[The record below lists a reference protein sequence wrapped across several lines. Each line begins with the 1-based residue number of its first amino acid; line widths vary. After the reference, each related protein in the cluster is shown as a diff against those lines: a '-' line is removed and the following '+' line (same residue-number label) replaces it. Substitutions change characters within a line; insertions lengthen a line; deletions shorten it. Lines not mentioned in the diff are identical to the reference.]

1 MKTGKGIAFF
11 FFNYALLKVTSVVQL
26 LVQSEGQFFSVISQ
40 KFSHMIIVMRK
51 ERVQVFTNI
60 YKRRV

>member
-1 MKTGKGIAFF
+1 MKTGKVIVFF

-51 ERVQVFTNI
+51 ERVQIFTNI